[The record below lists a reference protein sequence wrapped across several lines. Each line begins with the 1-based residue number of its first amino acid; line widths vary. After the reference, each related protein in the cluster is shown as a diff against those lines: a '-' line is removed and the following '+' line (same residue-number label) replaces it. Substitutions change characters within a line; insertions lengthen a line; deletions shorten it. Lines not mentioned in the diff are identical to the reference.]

1 MLMKRFIYFMPLL
14 AIALFGCKGNDE
26 PQDTQ
31 KQQITF
37 KVSAFEQ
44 AQEPMNS
51 PRKAP
56 QATILDDEGGVA
68 LTDLYIFDGTT
79 QVAHQVYSDDTDAF
93 GTVTLELSHG
103 NHNLSFICT
112 RSTGISVENG
122 IMSMSA
128 VRPTFGKLLALNVTS
143 STPAQNLTLD
153 RITGQLFIT
162 INDEF
167 PSTADKIE
175 FVLENRYS
183 QINVA
188 SLLGV
193 NGEEWSQKVSCTGKV
208 GQSGVQYNFN
218 TICPSLTDEYT
229 SDLTINIYNA
239 GGSVIYSVTI
249 EDVRLA
255 SDTKTMLSGNL
266 FTSPS
271 ASVSVSHTWNTNIV
285 GTW

>member
-1 MLMKRFIYFMPLL
+1 MPLL

-31 KQQITF
+31 KQQIIF

-44 AQEPMNS
+44 AQEPMNA

-56 QATILDDEGGVA
+56 QATILDDDGGVA
-68 LTDLYIFDGTT
+68 LTDLYIFDGST

-193 NGEEWSQKVSCTGKV
+193 NGEEWSQKVSCTAKV

-255 SDTKTMLSGNL
+255 SNTKTMLSGNL

>member
-31 KQQITF
+31 KQQIIF

-44 AQEPMNS
+44 SQEPMNA

-56 QATILDDEGGVA
+56 QSTILDDEGGVA
-68 LTDLYIFDGTT
+68 LTDLYIFDGST
-79 QVAHQVYSDDTDAF
+79 QVAHQVYDDDHDAF